1 MTTSNHL
8 IPYDMD
14 QPSRAILEFM
24 EAMDASDLRY
34 FSCDLLER
42 LEMDDEHLLDN
53 AIERAFKTCIA
64 LSIPTRQHFRRV
76 FIIKPNGIH
85 QGWKLSA
92 LGCYLTILNEDP
104 SHPMVAQF
112 QAFLF

>member
-1 MTTSNHL
+1 MTSSKNL
-8 IPYDMD
+8 IPYDLD
-14 QPSRAILEFM
+14 QPSRVILEFI
-24 EAMDASDLRY
+24 EAVDAFGLRY

-53 AIERAFKTCIA
+53 AIERAFNACIA

-76 FIIKPNGIH
+76 FIIKQNEIH